1 VTAPRRLWLGFGA
14 ALTVAIAV
22 PFVLPPYLVT
32 LLSLVF
38 IAGLLAS
45 SVDLLAGQGGLVS
58 IGHAGIAATAAYGVA
73 WGTVE
78 SAGLPAQL
86 GLALVATLLV
96 SAVYAVTTMRTRG
109 IVFLMITLALG
120 IVVYG
125 LALKLSTITGG
136 QNGLTGISRP
146 ELLASPTTFYL
157 LTVAVF
163 VAAAGFRVVVA
174 RSPFGLVLRG
184 TRESESRMSSLGY
197 SVAGAK
203 FVAVMLSGLLAG
215 IAGVLIVWQAEFIS
229 PNIASFSR
237 SAMAVVMVILG
248 GTGTMLGPLVGAG
261 IVVGTEHWLSSYVE
275 RWPTLLGLVFI
286 AVVLFA
292 PGGVVG
298 AFSRRRGG
306 TRDRHGAGPEAGPA
320 MPPRLEEQAL
330 AGGADGHPPNPH
342 QGGA

>member
-1 VTAPRRLWLGFGA
+1 VTTRQATR
-14 ALTVAIAV
+14 IAV
-22 PFVLPPYLVT
+22 VVALALALVAPFVLPTYVVT

-38 IAGLLAS
+38 IAALLAS

-58 IGHAGIAATAAYGVA
+58 IGHAGIAASAAYAVA
-73 WGTVE
+73 WGTTEGVGI
-78 SAGLPAQL
+78 AVQL
-86 GLALVATLLV
+86 GAALLV
-96 SAVYAVTTMRTRG
+96 TLAVTAVYALTTMRTRG

-136 QNGLTGISRP
+136 QNGLTGIDRP
-146 ELLASPTTFYL
+146 ELIASPTAFYL
-157 LTVAVF
+157 LTV
-163 VAAAGFRVVVA
+163 VAFGLAAGFRAVLA

-184 TRESESRMSSLGY
+184 SRESESRMSSLGY
-197 SVAGAK
+197 SVSRAK

-215 IAGVLIVWQAEFIS
+215 LAGVLTVWQAEFIS
-229 PNIASFSR
+229 PNVASFSR

-248 GTGTMLGPLVGAG
+248 GTGTLLGPLIGAG
-261 IVVGTEHWLSSYVE
+261 VVVGTEHWLSSYVE

-298 AFSRRRGG
+298 AL
-306 TRDRHGAGPEAGPA
+306 TRWRHGDAAGRQRAEPGMRAT
-320 MPPRLEEQAL
+320 PPSLLEDQAL
-330 AGGADGHPPNPH
+330 VGGADGRPSEP
-342 QGGA
+342 Q

>member
-1 VTAPRRLWLGFGA
+1 VNRRQGVRGALLVA
-14 ALTVAIAV
+14 ALLAVAAG
-22 PFVLPPYLVT
+22 FVLPSYLVT

-45 SVDLLAGQGGLVS
+45 SVDMLAGQAGLVS
-58 IGHAGIAATAAYGVA
+58 IGHAGIAASAAYAVA
-73 WGTVE
+73 WGTINEV
-78 SAGLPAQL
+78 GVVAQL
-86 GLALVATLLV
+86 ALALAVTLLV
-96 SAVYAVTTMRTRG
+96 AGVYALTTMRTRG

-146 ELLASPTTFYL
+146 DALASPVTFYL
-157 LTVAVF
+157 LTVAAF
-163 VAAAGFRVVVA
+163 AAAVGFRHLFG

-197 SVAGAK
+197 SVTQAK

-215 IAGVLIVWQAEFIS
+215 IAGVLTVWHAQFIS
-229 PNIASFSR
+229 PNTASFAR

-248 GTGTMLGPLVGAG
+248 GAGTLAGPLVGAG
-261 IVVGTEHWLSSYVE
+261 IVVGIEHWLSSYIE

-298 AFSRRRGG
+298 AVTHWRWGDVRGRQRPESG
-306 TRDRHGAGPEAGPA
+306 SGAAIPSL
-320 MPPRLEEQAL
+320 LEEDTL
-330 AGGADGHPPNPH
+330 VGGSNVRPSGP
-342 QGGA
+342 Q

>member
-1 VTAPRRLWLGFGA
+1 VTTRRAGRIAIVA
-14 ALTVAIAV
+14 ALALAVVA
-22 PFVLPPYLVT
+22 PFVLPTYLVT

-58 IGHAGIAATAAYGVA
+58 IGHAGIAASAAYAIA
-73 WGTVE
+73 WGTTE
-78 SAGLPAQL
+78 SVAVAIQL
-86 GLALVATLLV
+86 VLALVVTLAI
-96 SAVYAVTTMRTRG
+96 SAVYALTTMRTRG

-136 QNGLTGISRP
+136 QNGLTGIDRP
-146 ELLASPTTFYL
+146 AFIAGPTAFYL
-157 LTVAVF
+157 LTVIAFVLAVL
-163 VAAAGFRVVVA
+163 FRAVLA

-197 SVAGAK
+197 SVSKAK

-215 IAGVLIVWQAEFIS
+215 LAGVLTVWQAEFIS
-229 PNIASFSR
+229 PNVASFSR

-248 GTGTMLGPLVGAG
+248 GTGTLLGPLIGAG
-261 IVVGTEHWLSSYVE
+261 VVVGTEHWLSSYVE

-292 PGGVVG
+292 PGGIVG
-298 AFSRRRGG
+298 AFTRWRRGDV
-306 TRDRHGAGPEAGPA
+306 RDRQQAEPGARAAVPSL
-320 MPPRLEEQAL
+320 LEDQAVV
-330 AGGADGHPPNPH
+330 GGVDGRPSEP
-342 QGGA
+342 Q